1 MAGAKL
7 KLTAKTFLAAER
19 RVPRLGNGVLQGIL
33 FQACIY
39 LKRMFAALDEG
50 GAERLFG
57 TSLSFVRKIPPCAPP
72 AVQAAMRAVEFVKSF
87 AVLAHVQVAR
97 VALRAARGVEPLLV
111 ILENHEVEQ
120 AQQDAGA
127 SDSPCVA
134 EKERDEAA
142 DQDGD
147 HHDETDA
154 LYRFVGELAYAPH
167 RTRNED
173 ARYGRQETDREEQE
187 IGFHGGY
194 VRLSRSAWN

>member
-1 MAGAKL
+1 MEGRAAQPTGGAKTKCSTSDTEFDAGYFRGGGRPPCYSGVVWGALFLPFCEVFVERDRRRAFVAGAKL
-7 KLTAKTFLAAER
+7 KLTAKTFLTAER
-19 RVPRLGNGVLQGIL
+19 RIPGLGNGVLQGIL

-50 GAERLFG
+50 VAERLFG

-120 AQQDAGA
+120 AQ
-127 SDSPCVA
+127 
-134 EKERDEAA
+134 
-142 DQDGD
+142 
-147 HHDETDA
+147 
-154 LYRFVGELAYAPH
+154 
-167 RTRNED
+167 
-173 ARYGRQETDREEQE
+173 
-187 IGFHGGY
+187 
-194 VRLSRSAWN
+194 

>member
-1 MAGAKL
+1 MSWRGGEGSATYRESEDETFAARHGVRCRIFSGGVSRFLKAAFGRALFFPFCEVFVERDRRRAFVAGAKL

-19 RVPRLGNGVLQGIL
+19 RIPGLGNGVLQGIL

-50 GAERLFG
+50 VAERLFG

-97 VALRAARGVEPLLV
+97 VALRAARGGEPLLV

-120 AQQDAGA
+120 AQ
-127 SDSPCVA
+127 
-134 EKERDEAA
+134 
-142 DQDGD
+142 
-147 HHDETDA
+147 
-154 LYRFVGELAYAPH
+154 
-167 RTRNED
+167 
-173 ARYGRQETDREEQE
+173 
-187 IGFHGGY
+187 
-194 VRLSRSAWN
+194 

>member
-1 MAGAKL
+1 MSWRGGGQRNLQGGAKTKCSPPDTEFDAGYFREGEDRLFKAAFGRALFFPFCEVFVERDRRRAFVAGAKL

-19 RVPRLGNGVLQGIL
+19 RIPGLGNGVLQGIL

-50 GAERLFG
+50 VAERLFG

-120 AQQDAGA
+120 AQ
-127 SDSPCVA
+127 
-134 EKERDEAA
+134 
-142 DQDGD
+142 
-147 HHDETDA
+147 
-154 LYRFVGELAYAPH
+154 
-167 RTRNED
+167 
-173 ARYGRQETDREEQE
+173 
-187 IGFHGGY
+187 
-194 VRLSRSAWN
+194 

>member
-1 MAGAKL
+1 MPKPFLTRRGFCLGGGAAQPTGGAKTKRSPPDTEFDAGYFREGEDRLFKAAFFGRALFLPFCEVFVERDQRRAFVAGAKL

-19 RVPRLGNGVLQGIL
+19 RIPGLGNGVLQGIL

-50 GAERLFG
+50 VAERLFG

-120 AQQDAGA
+120 AQ
-127 SDSPCVA
+127 
-134 EKERDEAA
+134 
-142 DQDGD
+142 
-147 HHDETDA
+147 
-154 LYRFVGELAYAPH
+154 
-167 RTRNED
+167 
-173 ARYGRQETDREEQE
+173 
-187 IGFHGGY
+187 
-194 VRLSRSAWN
+194 

>member
-1 MAGAKL
+1 MSWRGRAAQPTGGAKTKRSPPDTEFDAGYFREGEDRLFKAAFGGRALFLPFCEVFVERDRRRAFVAGAKL

-19 RVPRLGNGVLQGIL
+19 RIPGLGNGVLQGIL

-50 GAERLFG
+50 VAERLFG
-57 TSLSFVRKIPPCAPP
+57 TSLRFVRKIPPCAPP

-120 AQQDAGA
+120 AQ
-127 SDSPCVA
+127 
-134 EKERDEAA
+134 
-142 DQDGD
+142 
-147 HHDETDA
+147 
-154 LYRFVGELAYAPH
+154 
-167 RTRNED
+167 
-173 ARYGRQETDREEQE
+173 
-187 IGFHGGY
+187 
-194 VRLSRSAWN
+194 

>member
-1 MAGAKL
+1 MLLTAMQDNPNQGFWQANAKNNPPAIIKESTVSPDRRMILFCEVFVERDRRRAFVAGAKL

-19 RVPRLGNGVLQGIL
+19 RIPGLGNGVLQGIL

-50 GAERLFG
+50 VAERLFG

-120 AQQDAGA
+120 AQ
-127 SDSPCVA
+127 
-134 EKERDEAA
+134 
-142 DQDGD
+142 
-147 HHDETDA
+147 
-154 LYRFVGELAYAPH
+154 
-167 RTRNED
+167 
-173 ARYGRQETDREEQE
+173 
-187 IGFHGGY
+187 
-194 VRLSRSAWN
+194 

>member
-1 MAGAKL
+1 MEGGGGQRNLQGERRRNVRRPTRSSMPDIFGRGKAAFLKRRLGRALFLPFCEVFVERDRRRAFVAGAKL

-19 RVPRLGNGVLQGIL
+19 RIPGLGNGVLQGIL

-50 GAERLFG
+50 VAERLFG

-87 AVLAHVQVAR
+87 AVLVHVQVAR

-120 AQQDAGA
+120 AQ
-127 SDSPCVA
+127 
-134 EKERDEAA
+134 
-142 DQDGD
+142 
-147 HHDETDA
+147 
-154 LYRFVGELAYAPH
+154 
-167 RTRNED
+167 
-173 ARYGRQETDREEQE
+173 
-187 IGFHGGY
+187 
-194 VRLSRSAWN
+194 

>member
-1 MAGAKL
+1 MSWRGGTAQPTGGAKTKCSTSDTEFDAGYFREGEDCLFKAAFGRALFFPFCEVFVERDRRRAFVAGAKL

-19 RVPRLGNGVLQGIL
+19 RIPGLGNGVLLGIL

-50 GAERLFG
+50 VAERLFG

-120 AQQDAGA
+120 AQ
-127 SDSPCVA
+127 
-134 EKERDEAA
+134 
-142 DQDGD
+142 
-147 HHDETDA
+147 
-154 LYRFVGELAYAPH
+154 
-167 RTRNED
+167 
-173 ARYGRQETDREEQE
+173 
-187 IGFHGGY
+187 
-194 VRLSRSAWN
+194 

>member
-1 MAGAKL
+1 MVSWRIWGCRAANRLIYNGYLSFCRCSSFIHLVLSPVVWGTLFFPFCEVFVERDRRRAFVAGAKL

-19 RVPRLGNGVLQGIL
+19 RIPGLGNGVLQGIL

-50 GAERLFG
+50 VAERLFG

-120 AQQDAGA
+120 AQ
-127 SDSPCVA
+127 
-134 EKERDEAA
+134 
-142 DQDGD
+142 
-147 HHDETDA
+147 
-154 LYRFVGELAYAPH
+154 
-167 RTRNED
+167 
-173 ARYGRQETDREEQE
+173 
-187 IGFHGGY
+187 
-194 VRLSRSAWN
+194 

>member
-1 MAGAKL
+1 MSWRGGGQRNLQGERRRNVRRPTRSSMPDIFGRGEDRLFKAAFLGRALFLPFCEVFVERDRRRAFVAGAKL

-19 RVPRLGNGVLQGIL
+19 RIPGLGNGVLQGIL

-50 GAERLFG
+50 VAERLFG

-120 AQQDAGA
+120 AQ
-127 SDSPCVA
+127 
-134 EKERDEAA
+134 
-142 DQDGD
+142 
-147 HHDETDA
+147 
-154 LYRFVGELAYAPH
+154 
-167 RTRNED
+167 
-173 ARYGRQETDREEQE
+173 
-187 IGFHGGY
+187 
-194 VRLSRSAWN
+194 